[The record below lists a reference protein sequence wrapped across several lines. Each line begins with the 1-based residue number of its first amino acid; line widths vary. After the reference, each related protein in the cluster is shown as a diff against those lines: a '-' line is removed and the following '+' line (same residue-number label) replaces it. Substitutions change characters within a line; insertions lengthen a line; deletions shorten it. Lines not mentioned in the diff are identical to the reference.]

1 MGFLKPKAPAKSE
14 AQKAQEAKV
23 EADTRKE
30 QFAAKMDSQRQRTR
44 RRGRYTLL
52 SGSETGLSDTLG

>member
-1 MGFLKPKAPAKSE
+1 MKPKAPAKSE

-30 QFAAKMDSQRQRTR
+30 QFAAKMDAKRTRQR

>member
-1 MGFLKPKAPAKSE
+1 MRPKAPEKSE

-30 QFAAKMDSQRQRTR
+30 QFAAKMDAQRQRTR